1 MVPVVE
7 QFHSFFFTVAV
18 GLLMGIIIDA
28 YRSFG
33 YRRRPG
39 FLVTVAGD
47 LLLWLFLTG
56 LVFFLLLLNN
66 WGEVRAYVLIGMALG
81 FLIYRKWFSAF
92 MLRLWHRI
100 FFVIGRIFK
109 ITLFLVLF
117 PVKLLQKILFLPLG
131 LISMALDWVTRMLA
145 LGARKAGIRP
155 RRWMKNLFRRWGRNK
170 NQ

>member
-1 MVPVVE
+1 
-7 QFHSFFFTVAV
+7 
-18 GLLMGIIIDA
+18 MGFIIDA

-33 YRRRPG
+33 DRRRPG
-39 FLVTVAGD
+39 LLVTVAGD

-92 MLRLWHRI
+92 MLRVWHRI
-100 FFVIGRIFK
+100 FFVIGRLLK
-109 ITLFLVLF
+109 ITFFLLLF
-117 PVKLLQKILFLPLG
+117 PVKLFQKIFFLPLG
-131 LISMALDWVTRMLA
+131 LISIVLDWVTRVLA

-155 RRWMKNLFRRWGRNK
+155 RRWIEKVRRRWDRNK